1 MEELEQ
7 PQKAM
12 LFLYALEL
20 LHLDQVLQR
29 TSSESLYNWEKML
42 STVSLRDNCHNF
54 LQIAIRPIERKSF
67 HFTRF

>member
-29 TSSESLYNWEKML
+29 TFSESLYNWEKML
-42 STVSLRDNCHNF
+42 STLSLRDNCHNF
-54 LQIAIRPIERKSF
+54 LQIAIEWKSF